1 MSLTDK
7 QETFVQ
13 ALKRGL
19 SQREA
24 YYEAYPRSRN
34 WKPSTVDS
42 KASHLFNDNGKIVAR
57 WHELTDKVRASAEEK
72 CIVTTDQVLQQLAEI
87 GFADMRDL
95 YDEDGHPLPPSR
107 LPDRIARCITSV
119 DTMVDAIGNTYYKY
133 RLNPKDKSLALM
145 AQILG
150 MLQPPKEKDEDED
163 LVINIVRSYGSDS
176 HE

>member
-1 MSLTDK
+1 MGLTEN
-7 QETFVQ
+7 QEAFVQ

-24 YYEAYPRSRN
+24 YYEAYPNSRK

-42 KASHLFNDNGKIVAR
+42 KASNLFKKNGKVVAR
-57 WHELTDKVRASAEEK
+57 WHELTDKVKASAEQK
-72 CIVTTDQVLQQLAEI
+72 CIVDTDRLLRQLAEI

-95 YDEDGHPLPPSR
+95 FDEYGQPLPPNR

-119 DTMVDAIGNTYYKY
+119 DTSFDTNGNILYKY

-150 MLQPPKEKDEDED
+150 MLQPKEKDEGED

>member
-1 MSLTDK
+1 MSLTDN
-7 QETFVQ
+7 QEAFVQ

-19 SQREA
+19 SQRAA
-24 YYEAYPRSRN
+24 YYEAYPNSRN

-42 KASHLFNDNGKIVAR
+42 KASNLFKKGKVVAR
-57 WHELTDKVRASAEEK
+57 WHELTDKVKASAEQK
-72 CIVTTDQVLQQLAEI
+72 CIATTDRVLQQLAEI

-95 YDEDGHPLPPSR
+95 YDEEGQPLPPHR

-119 DTMVDAIGNTYYKY
+119 DTMIDSSGNAYYKY

-150 MLQPPKEKDEDED
+150 MLQPKQQDEDED
-163 LVINIVRSYGSDS
+163 LVINITRDYGSDS
-176 HE
+176 NE